1 MKKIFIS
8 ILLILL
14 SINSFSQAKCGTY
27 EYENYLRQK
36 YPGWGE
42 ALDKTRGESLKA
54 AQLKYKADD
63 ETVYYI
69 PVVFHLVW
77 NTPDMNLHD
86 SLFHSQIKT
95 LNEAYNHSHKDTNK
109 VRSIFKPV
117 AGNSRIVFYLAKKDP
132 EGKPTN
138 GIHRVKTTKA
148 DFGGNDLYAETVKYT
163 SEKGT
168 DAWDPEKYLN
178 IWVCRFTYQ
187 GNLVVAAYA
196 FPPVNAQFWNSTYY
210 KDLELQGVVV
220 NYNYLGVKNPND
232 VSNSSMRE
240 KTLIH
245 EVGHYLGLRHIWADK
260 KSTCTGEDDGFK
272 DTPRCA
278 QQSSTCNPSKN
289 TCNEGTGD
297 KPDMFENYM
306 DYTFYPCTI
315 MFTKEQS
322 SQMRWNLLNLRSKV
336 GSKSIDNTIP
346 ASAFVHFYPNPSKN
360 SLTIDVDK
368 KGNYSIIITDIL
380 GQQLG
385 KENFTVLENFQFKY
399 NTSYLSSGIY
409 YIKIIYDNKKVL
421 SQKLIIQ

>member
-1 MKKIFIS
+1 MKKTFIS
-8 ILLILL
+8 ILLILI
-14 SINSFSQAKCGTY
+14 SISASSQARCGTY

-36 YPGWGE
+36 YPDFGE
-42 ALDKTRGESLKA
+42 ALDKTREESFNASKL
-54 AQLKYKADD
+54 LNKADD

-86 SLFHSQIKT
+86 SFFHSQIKT
-95 LNEAYNHSHKDTNK
+95 FNEAFNHNHKDTNK
-109 VRSIFKPV
+109 VRTIFKPV
-117 AGNSRIVFYLAKKDP
+117 AGNARIVFYLAKKDP
-132 EGKPTN
+132 DGMPTN

-148 DFGGNDLYAETVKYT
+148 DFGGNDFYAESVKLS
-163 SEKGT
+163 SEKGA

-187 GNLVVAAYA
+187 GNMVIGAYGY
-196 FPPVNAQFWNSTYY
+196 PPVNAKFWSSNYY
-210 KDLELQGVVV
+210 KDLEMQGVVV
-220 NYNYLGVKNPND
+220 NYPYIGVKNPND
-232 VSNSSMRE
+232 VSNNSMRE

-260 KSTCTGEDDGFK
+260 KNVCTGEDDGFK
-272 DTPRCA
+272 DTPLCSS
-278 QQSSTCNPSKN
+278 QSTNCSISKN

-297 KPDMFENYM
+297 KPDMYENYM
-306 DYTFYPCTI
+306 DYSIYPCTI
-315 MFTKEQS
+315 MFTKEQVA
-322 SQMRWNLLNLRSKV
+322 QMRWNLLNLRAQV
-336 GSKSIDNTIP
+336 GSMSIDNTIP
-346 ASAFVHFYPNPSKN
+346 ASAFVNIYPNPSKN
-360 SLTIDVDK
+360 SLTIDLDK